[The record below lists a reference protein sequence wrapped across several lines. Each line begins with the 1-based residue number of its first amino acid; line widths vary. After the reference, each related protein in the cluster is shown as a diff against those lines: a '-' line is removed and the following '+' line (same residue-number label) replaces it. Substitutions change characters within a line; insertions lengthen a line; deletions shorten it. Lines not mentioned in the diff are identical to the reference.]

1 MKHKMSL
8 STKEVGK
15 ILGLSNYRVISCV
28 KKGQIP
34 TLNKP
39 KKGKRFHPRFDEA
52 EIRLLAPNF
61 QKGAILTGKSDIQNN
76 VELTLAA
83 AAKPKKTK
91 KDTNILHRIESKLD
105 RLLEILE

>member
-61 QKGAILTGKSDIQNN
+61 QKGAKLIVPTIQDRVIETLKTNGK
-76 VELTLAA
+76 
-83 AAKPKKTK
+83 KKK
-91 KDTNILHRIESKLD
+91 FRERNILDRIESKLD
-105 RLLEILE
+105 RLLGYFE